1 MNWIDFIKQRERV
14 EDMASSSD
22 FKEYVEKGTELFR
35 SSRYEE
41 AEGYLLEA
49 IKIGKPF
56 ADVYYMLGIIA
67 WHRNDY
73 EKARRYLEEAVKMNP
88 GYVEAATNLALL
100 YNEQG
105 EYEKANQVHRKM
117 REITEAKK
125 TSNIEPYLK
134 SKVANM
140 YAEIGDVF
148 KNAGHLNYAEREYRR
163 ALEFAPEYLDIKFRL
178 AMVLKER
185 GEREEAIRILKEIVE
200 ANPNFN
206 NARINLG
213 LLLFLS
219 GNLNEARYH
228 FEEVLK
234 REPDN
239 KSAQMYIRLIKE
251 HNKK

>member
-1 MNWIDFIKQRERV
+1 MPDFR
-14 EDMASSSD
+14 
-22 FKEYVEKGTELFR
+22 EYVEKGTELFKAEK
-35 SSRYEE
+35 YED

-49 IKIGKPF
+49 LRIGKPF
-56 ADVYYMLGIIA
+56 ADVYYMLGVIA

-73 EKARRYLEEAVKMNP
+73 ENARRYLEEAVNMNP

-100 YNEQG
+100 YNEHG

-117 REITEAKK
+117 REIVEARK
-125 TSNIEPYLK
+125 TSDIEPYLK

-148 KNAGHLNYAEREYRR
+148 KGAGHLIFAEREYRR
-163 ALEFAPEYLDIKFRL
+163 ALDFAPEYLDIKFKL

-185 GEREEAIRILKEIVE
+185 GERDEAIQILKEILTK
-200 ANPNFN
+200 NPNFN

-213 LLLFLS
+213 ILLFLS
-219 GNLNEARYH
+219 GRRDESRYH

-234 REPDN
+234 RDPEN
-239 KSAQMYIRLIKE
+239 KNAQMYIRLIEQHQIK
-251 HNKK
+251 